1 MKIGGI
7 DIVDFIEQVPVLRL
21 FARNLALSGGL
32 AFIIQDFLIPLYA
45 DYIFPIIIALLVLT
59 TISLIYWN
67 FNKRTQY
74 KSFSHFSFQL
84 SVLSIILSVVIVS
97 LSSVSKAFSSDADRG
112 ILGSNVKFIADLQDD
127 TNVYKEDMASIGRD
141 ISQLQSDL
149 SNLSAQISSQLLN
162 EGSLSN
168 EDFLNKI
175 SSLIDEKE
183 LTNTVVVD
191 DLNQDDE
198 LVDEKTNEINK
209 LKKDLEIATEL
220 LKQVTF
226 TNIKIQEQENKPTF
240 ANQDSIVFY
249 IDELKEDVVDLKNF
263 SMQLLANTTIEDN
276 TDEFNQFKDETTK
289 SLDEFKN
296 FTRQEISEIKELTR
310 QLIEKEREIIQ
321 SSPNFDNSLLKEV
334 RDLSNVVKNNST
346 NNVDK
351 EYLDEITK
359 TYETLITKLDNN
371 SSKSELE
378 SLSENVMSDN
388 LSGIAELKY
397 YIVELMKD
405 QKEMKVIMKDLRE
418 ILEKNDSQ
426 NN

>member
-45 DYIFPIIIALLVLT
+45 NYIFHIVIALLAFA
-59 TISLIYWN
+59 TIFLIYWN
-67 FNKRTQY
+67 FNKKTQN
-74 KSFSHFSFQL
+74 KSYSHFSFQL
-84 SVLSIILSVVIVS
+84 SVLSIILSLVIVS

-183 LTNTVVVD
+183 FTNTVLVD

-209 LKKDLEIATEL
+209 LIIDLEIATEL
-220 LKQVTF
+220 L
-226 TNIKIQEQENKPTF
+226 
-240 ANQDSIVFY
+240 
-249 IDELKEDVVDLKNF
+249 
-263 SMQLLANTTIEDN
+263 
-276 TDEFNQFKDETTK
+276 
-289 SLDEFKN
+289 
-296 FTRQEISEIKELTR
+296 
-310 QLIEKEREIIQ
+310 
-321 SSPNFDNSLLKEV
+321 
-334 RDLSNVVKNNST
+334 
-346 NNVDK
+346 
-351 EYLDEITK
+351 
-359 TYETLITKLDNN
+359 
-371 SSKSELE
+371 
-378 SLSENVMSDN
+378 
-388 LSGIAELKY
+388 
-397 YIVELMKD
+397 
-405 QKEMKVIMKDLRE
+405 
-418 ILEKNDSQ
+418 
-426 NN
+426 